1 MPELPEV
8 ECVLRGL
15 EKSLAGER
23 IESVKVLREQ
33 SIACPSA
40 KSFAKLV
47 PGRVFSDFVRRGKYL
62 LMSFDDGSGLACH
75 LRMSGALVVKTKKS
89 NKDKNDKHLRVL
101 FKMQSGKELHFEDMR
116 VFGRL
121 WFVKS
126 NAKFEEVIPA
136 LSKMGPEPLTD
147 LTHNYLQE
155 KLATRSQSIK
165 AALLDQGL
173 IAGIGNIY
181 ADEVLFLT
189 GVHPQT
195 RASDLSAAKLKKLV
209 ENIRLVLTQA
219 IVAGGSSIRDYKDS
233 FGVNGNYQ
241 NEALVYGRVGLSCT
255 KCGSKIERVK
265 LAGRSAH
272 FCSRCQRR

>member
-23 IESVKVLREQ
+23 IESVKVLRDQ
-33 SIACPSA
+33 SIAHPAA
-40 KSFAKLV
+40 KSFAKLL
-47 PGRVFSDFVRRGKYL
+47 PGRVFSHFVRRGKYL
-62 LMSFDDGSGLACH
+62 LMSFADGSGLACH
-75 LRMSGALVVKTKKS
+75 LRMSGALVVKPKKAT
-89 NKDKNDKHLRVL
+89 NPDKHLRVL
-101 FKMQSGKELHFEDMR
+101 FRMQSGKELHFEDMR

-126 NAKFEEVIPA
+126 SAKFAEVIPA
-136 LSKMGPEPLTD
+136 LMKMGPEPLTD
-147 LTHNYLQE
+147 LTPGYLQE
-155 KLATRSQSIK
+155 KLAARSQPIK
-165 AALLDQGL
+165 VALLDQEL

-195 RASDLSAAKLKKLV
+195 RASDLSAVKLKKLV
-209 ENIRLVLTQA
+209 ENIRFVLTQA

-241 NEALVYGRVGLSCT
+241 NEALVYGRVGLSCS
-255 KCGSKIERVK
+255 KCRCKIERVK

-272 FCSRCQRR
+272 FCPRCQRR

>member
-75 LRMSGALVVKTKKS
+75 LRMSGALVVKTKEEEK
-89 NKDKNDKHLRVL
+89 DKHLRVL

-126 NAKFEEVIPA
+126 STKFQEVIPA
-136 LSKMGPEPLTD
+136 LNKMGPEPLTD

-165 AALLDQGL
+165 AALLDQEL

-195 RASDLSAAKLKKLV
+195 RASDLSTAKLKKLV
-209 ENIRLVLTQA
+209 ENIRFVLEQA

-255 KCGSKIERVK
+255 KCERKIERVK

-272 FCSRCQRR
+272 FCPRCQRR